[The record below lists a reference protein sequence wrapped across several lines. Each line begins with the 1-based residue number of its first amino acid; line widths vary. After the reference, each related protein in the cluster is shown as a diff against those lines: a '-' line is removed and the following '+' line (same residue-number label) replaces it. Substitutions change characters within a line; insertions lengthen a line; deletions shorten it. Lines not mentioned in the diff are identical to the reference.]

1 MTTTQHPYANILR
14 AIADGEIIEWEESSG
29 VWIKRISDYA
39 LKEIAN
45 AKYQP
50 KRYRVKPKTITI
62 NGFEVPEPLRQMPKD
77 ANRVFW
83 PVLASASGSNSD
95 WSYVSEN
102 KNVMLEAMLLQGLL
116 HSTREAAQAH
126 AHALISLTQGKSE

>member
-1 MTTTQHPYANILR
+1 MTTTQHRYANILR
-14 AIADGEIIEWEESSG
+14 AIADGEEIQWQASNGNWLNKDHGDSLIEIGQMTYVSS
-29 VWIKRISDYA
+29 
-39 LKEIAN
+39 
-45 AKYQP
+45 
-50 KRYRVKPKTITI
+50 RYRVKPKTITI
-62 NGFEVPEPLRQMPKD
+62 NGFEVPEPLRDMPKD

-83 PVLASASGSNSD
+83 PVLASASGSNYD

-126 AHALISLTQGKSE
+126 AHALISLTQWKSE